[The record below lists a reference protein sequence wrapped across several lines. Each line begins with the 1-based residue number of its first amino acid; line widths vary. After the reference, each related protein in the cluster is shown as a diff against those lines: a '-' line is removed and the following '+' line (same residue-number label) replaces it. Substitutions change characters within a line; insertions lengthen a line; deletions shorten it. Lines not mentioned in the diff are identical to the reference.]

1 MCFTKGCSEYRK
13 SIRRDKLEGDFEAL
27 LKDLKPAANLF
38 IMAFEMFRD
47 LWAAKEQSVEQDKEA
62 IQRQISQIERKSTQL
77 LDRLVESEHVAP

>member
-1 MCFTKGCSEYRK
+1 
-13 SIRRDKLEGDFEAL
+13 
-27 LKDLKPAANLF
+27 
-38 IMAFEMFRD
+38 MAFEMFRA